1 MDYLSLLPDAGEP
14 TRIIQEALGAQ
25 SRRIDTLLCAL
36 PLLRDPSEAQTAL
49 AELVVA
55 TATSQLLL
63 ARLLLK
69 EYH

>member
-1 MDYLSLLPDAGEP
+1 MDYLSLSPEGEP
-14 TRIIQEALGAQ
+14 AKILRDALIAQ
-25 SRRIDTLLCAL
+25 SIRIDTLLCAL
-36 PLLRDPSEAQTAL
+36 PLLRNPDQSQTAL